1 MPYHLPL
8 SPVDRAIQ
16 PPVYYLQVQDSLILS
31 VSIFWTIAYVLY
43 VRQGYRDKSYGMPL
57 FALAGNIAWEFL
69 FGVAMP
75 TSVAQV
81 VCFVPWL
88 VIDVFIVHT
97 TWKYGARQF
106 KQSPVVANNLGLVLV
121 FGVAFV
127 TASFYF
133 FIKTV
138 GLDAASFYLGYSDQ
152 LLISITSLAQLLRRN
167 NTLGHSWGIWFCRT
181 FGTFLSIVLFSWRY
195 YHYPDSYP
203 RVAEPIVVFFFVTSE
218 VFDVL
223 YAFVYAHIERKEKDA
238 VKEKSR

>member
-1 MPYHLPL
+1 M
-8 SPVDRAIQ
+8 
-16 PPVYYLQVQDSLILS
+16 
-31 VSIFWTIAYVLY
+31 LY
-43 VRQGYRDKSYGMPL
+43 R
-57 FALAGNIAWEFL
+57 AGNIAWEFL

-97 TWKYGARQF
+97 TWKYGGRQF

-127 TASFYF
+127 TAAFYF

-138 GLDAASFYLGYSDQ
+138 GLEAASFYLGYSDQ

-167 NTLGHSWGIWFCRT
+167 NTLGHSWGIW
-181 FGTFLSIVLFSWRY
+181 
-195 YHYPDSYP
+195 
-203 RVAEPIVVFFFVTSE
+203 
-218 VFDVL
+218 
-223 YAFVYAHIERKEKDA
+223 
-238 VKEKSR
+238 